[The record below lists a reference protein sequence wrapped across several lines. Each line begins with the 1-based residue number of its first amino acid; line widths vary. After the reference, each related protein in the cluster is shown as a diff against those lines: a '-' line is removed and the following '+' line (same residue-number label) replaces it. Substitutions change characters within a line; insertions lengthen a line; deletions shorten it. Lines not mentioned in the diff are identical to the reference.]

1 MSRIAKQPVTIPS
14 GVEINV
20 HDNHIS
26 VKGAKGTLEHK
37 IHASVLV
44 QSESD
49 KVIFAMADAQAKNWA
64 QAGTER
70 SLINNMVI
78 GVSQGY
84 EKKLE
89 LVGVG
94 YRAQMKGDVLN
105 LALGYSHD
113 INFQAPEGIDIEVPS
128 QTEVIVKGIDKQA
141 VGQVAAQIRRY
152 RSPEP
157 YKGKGVRYSGEKI
170 RRKEVKKSS

>member
-1 MSRIAKQPVTIPS
+1 MSRIAKIPVSIPS
-14 GVEINV
+14 GVEVKI
-20 HDNHIS
+20 DNHHIAIKGKKGFLERHVHPS
-26 VKGAKGTLEHK
+26 VMLHFNSGAV
-37 IHASVLV
+37 S
-44 QSESD
+44 
-49 KVIFAMADAQAKNWA
+49 FAMVDEKAKSWA

-94 YRAQMKGDVLN
+94 YRAQMKDTVLN

-113 INFQAPEGIDIEVPS
+113 IRFSAPEGIQIEVPS
-128 QTEVIVKGIDKQA
+128 QTEIVVKGIDKQM
-141 VGQVAAQIRRY
+141 VGQVAAQIRNFRL
-152 RSPEP
+152 PEP
-157 YKGKGVRYSGEKI
+157 YKGKGVRYYGERI
-170 RRKEVKKSS
+170 RRKEVKKN